1 MKLQKKVPMRLTS
14 PQNSSIPLPS
24 LLGLI
29 TFLSYV
35 FFNAHLPLTDPVE
48 TNYALTAKEMV
59 LHNDWLSPTIYG
71 NYWYDKPIFTYWMI
85 MVSFKL
91 FGISDFAARLPGTLA
106 STASVI
112 AMYYSAQSLFKS
124 KTLGIYAAGIL
135 AFTLEFFYIGHA
147 VVTDGFLLLFSIGIF
162 ALSYKGLTK
171 ENERAIIGAYCCAAL
186 GVLTKGPVAIV
197 LPGLI
202 ALIYIGMRWLLY
214 RKSPLV
220 PLKQLTS
227 WKGILVFLIIASPW
241 YIAMYMTHG
250 MNFINGFLGLQ
261 NVGRA
266 LISEHPKYNVWY
278 FYLGITPI
286 LLLPWTPLIIYQ
298 TIKNKWTDS
307 TNQFGII
314 WFLVVFLFYSL
325 VATKYITY
333 TFIGIIPLIL
343 WAARGME
350 NIVVVGS
357 YKLKLWLL
365 WIPIDFLFLAAII
378 GSYYD
383 DAIPSHR
390 IIGAFIISHGI
401 WFLMKVTKNK
411 SIQILCTKLDNIYN
425 SRIDATIVK
434 GFITVLV
441 LFIGISISV
450 SSVLYKS
457 SGLPVAQ
464 YVSESN
470 RPIYTYGIYYTSLVY
485 YTDKTPTFV
494 TVPTHDD
501 VRWTKG
507 KNIMPNISE
516 DELAKNLGTGH
527 TPIMIVVPHKFY
539 DEFEISPLAK
549 FVTGSEAIEFGYI
562 MYVN

>member
-1 MKLQKKVPMRLTS
+1 MKPQKKVPMRLTS

-59 LHNDWLSPTIYG
+59 LRNDWLSPTIYG

-135 AFTLEFFYIGHA
+135 TFTLEFFYIGHA
-147 VVTDGFLLLFSIGIF
+147 VVTD
-162 ALSYKGLTK
+162 
-171 ENERAIIGAYCCAAL
+171 
-186 GVLTKGPVAIV
+186 
-197 LPGLI
+197 
-202 ALIYIGMRWLLY
+202 
-214 RKSPLV
+214 
-220 PLKQLTS
+220 
-227 WKGILVFLIIASPW
+227 
-241 YIAMYMTHG
+241 
-250 MNFINGFLGLQ
+250 GFLGLQ

-307 TNQFGII
+307 TNQFDII
-314 WFLVVFLFYSL
+314 WFLVVFLFYYL

-390 IIGAFIISHGI
+390 IIEAFIISHGI

-457 SGLPVAQ
+457 SGLPIAQ
-464 YVSESN
+464 YASESN
-470 RPIYTYGIYYTSLVY
+470 HPIYTYGIYYTSLVY

-516 DELAKNLGTGH
+516 DELAK
-527 TPIMIVVPHKFY
+527 I
-539 DEFEISPLAK
+539 
-549 FVTGSEAIEFGYI
+549 
-562 MYVN
+562 